1 MASLRETE
9 ALLDVV
15 ETELATEP
23 LLKLRKLEMT
33 ASLLS
38 ATNAG
43 KRLKAL
49 GKRRDVS
56 ADVASLAKTIV
67 AEWKAKLMSMRS
79 TPSTAKTP
87 GTDGESV
94 CVREGE
100 AAQGEPPTPR
110 GGPLGYKSG
119 DATADSA
126 RGEAPGAAT
135 PTATTATPTATTTA
149 TTKPD
154 VVGDTIRDKIR
165 TRLFDALCMARQE
178 GVASGDEG
186 PLASAIE
193 QAMFDTMDGT
203 SSQYKTKFQQLHFNL
218 KDAKN
223 PDLRRKVVLGIIDA
237 DALLQLAPEEL
248 ASDAKREENQRI
260 RDKKLYDPAPRQA
273 KKASSEQFQCGK
285 CRQRKCTYY
294 QMQTRSADEPM
305 TTFVSCLNC
314 GNRWKFC

>member
-1 MASLRETE
+1 M
-9 ALLDVV
+9 
-15 ETELATEP
+15 
-23 LLKLRKLEMT
+23 
-33 ASLLS
+33 
-38 ATNAG
+38 
-43 KRLKAL
+43 
-49 GKRRDVS
+49 
-56 ADVASLAKTIV
+56 
-67 AEWKAKLMSMRS
+67 
-79 TPSTAKTP
+79 
-87 GTDGESV
+87 
-94 CVREGE
+94 
-100 AAQGEPPTPR
+100 
-110 GGPLGYKSG
+110 
-119 DATADSA
+119 
-126 RGEAPGAAT
+126 
-135 PTATTATPTATTTA
+135 
-149 TTKPD
+149 
-154 VVGDTIRDKIR
+154 VGDTIRDKIR

-203 SSQYKTKFQQLHFNL
+203 SSQYKAKFQQLHFNL

-260 RDKKLYDPAPRQA
+260 RDKKLFDSAPSQA
-273 KKASSEQFQCGK
+273 KKATTDQFQCGK